1 MHEES
6 TTEAPTE
13 KRSYAMRFLSGRMP
27 QSNNVAIFGSWGR
40 VGIR

>member
-13 KRSYAMRFLSGRMP
+13 KRSYAMRFLYGRMP
-27 QSNNVAIFGSWGR
+27 QLNDVTIFDCFIHVFST
-40 VGIR
+40 